1 MKPEELLKEANL
13 LQETIVSNRR
23 YLHSH
28 AETGFDLKNTLAF
41 VFERRTKMT
50 PEELLKEAN
59 LLQET
64 IVSNRRYLHSHAET
78 GFDLKNTLAFV
89 KKELIDMDQKNY

>member
-28 AETGFDLKNTLAF
+28 AETGFDLK
-41 VFERRTKMT
+41 K
-50 PEELLKEAN
+50 
-59 LLQET
+59 
-64 IVSNRRYLHSHAET
+64 HSC
-78 GFDLKNTLAFV
+78 LC
-89 KKELIDMDQKNY
+89 KKELIDMGYEPIECGKSRTYCFSSGKKGRKGFLNKR

>member
-1 MKPEELLKEANL
+1 MK
-13 LQETIVSNRR
+13 
-23 YLHSH
+23 
-28 AETGFDLKNTLAF
+28 
-41 VFERRTKMT
+41 

-89 KKELIDMDQKNY
+89 KKELIDMGLSLIHI

>member
-1 MKPEELLKEANL
+1 MK
-13 LQETIVSNRR
+13 
-23 YLHSH
+23 
-28 AETGFDLKNTLAF
+28 
-41 VFERRTKMT
+41 

-89 KKELIDMDQKNY
+89 KKELIDMGYEPIECGKAGAPIPGTGTITVPALKGIPAIT